1 MIQRLLES
9 LNQIIRI
16 YMFDHQSN
24 NNFNSDAIYIN
35 NIINPY

>member
-1 MIQRLLES
+1 MIQRLLQS

-16 YMFDHQSN
+16 YMFDHRN
-24 NNFNSDAIYIN
+24 NNSFNSDAIYIN

>member
-16 YMFDHQSN
+16 YMFDHQC
-24 NNFNSDAIYIN
+24 NNFNSDATYIN
-35 NIINPY
+35 NLQYY